1 MSRKIFQPNR
11 SGLNSALDQV
21 EEVLAKLKERVEA
34 NETHHREKET
44 QAQFVDAQ
52 TSTTSLCPGYESRT
66 NTKRKNTSVL
76 ISRRSSRLSNGSRSL
91 RHKTNAKKNGG
102 QTSEGSLSKHSHG
115 NKIRRKERP
124 NISEEDRLS
133 SGTNPSTRHTH
144 RKRSS
149 SFSKLQHSSGRGSAH
164 HVVDGSSRGSSEEIL
179 RRVHSQEGTLNNL
192 ENISWIPP
200 LSQSSPREETPS
212 RHKREPDHLKR
223 TGRPI
228 HKSNKASCSSSKQ
241 GLSKEETARA
251 PAPFKPTIPVSGQSY
266 AEPTLSSKLR
276 TKLTE
281 SKGKAEKE
289 NVMTYIPSGH
299 TSKSHHVGVIMQQK
313 LGLLKT
319 VPLKELKT
327 LTEAFNPPEERI
339 KETDSDGI
347 IITEDVIKTALNNI
361 RDHIAHAERQPN

>member
-34 NETHHREKET
+34 NESHRREKET

-52 TSTTSLCPGYESRT
+52 TSTTSLCPGYESRA

-76 ISRRSSRLSNGSRSL
+76 ISRRSSRLSSGSRSL
-91 RHKTNAKKNGG
+91 RHKSNTKKNGG
-102 QTSEGSLSKHSHG
+102 RTPEGSLSKHSQG

-124 NISEEDRLS
+124 NVSEEDGLS
-133 SGTNPSTRHTH
+133 SCTDPSTRHMR

-149 SFSKLQHSSGRGSAH
+149 SFSELQHGSGRGSARDI
-164 HVVDGSSRGSSEEIL
+164 VDGSRGSSREIL
-179 RRVHSQEGTLNNL
+179 RRVHSQEDTFNNIG
-192 ENISWIPP
+192 NISWIPP
-200 LSQSSPREETPS
+200 LSQSSPREESPN
-212 RHKREPDHLKR
+212 RHEHKPDHLKH

-228 HKSNKASCSSSKQ
+228 HKANKASSSKQ
-241 GLSKEETARA
+241 GLSKEGTLRA

-266 AEPTLSSKLR
+266 AEPTLSFKLR

-281 SKGKAEKE
+281 SKGKVEKE
-289 NVMTYIPSGH
+289 NVMAYIPSGH
-299 TSKSHHVGVIMQQK
+299 TNKSHHVGVIMQQK

-339 KETDSDGI
+339 KETDSDSL
-347 IITEDVIKTALNNI
+347 IITEDVIRTALNNI
-361 RDHIAHAERQPN
+361 HDHIAQAERQPK